1 MVDGLPPLETDSAEP
16 GHAGHR
22 DRLRARFMN
31 GGADAMPDYEL
42 LELLLF
48 SAIPQKDTKPLAKEL
63 IRRFGDFASV
73 LSASPAQLAA
83 VKGLSD
89 KSVAFL
95 KVVQASGLRLGRQKI
110 MSQPILSSWSALID
124 YLRAAM
130 AHEANEQFRL
140 LFLDRKNRLI
150 GDEVQARGTVDH
162 TPVYVR
168 EVVKRALELGATALI
183 LVHNH
188 PSGDPTPSRADI
200 DMTRDIAKAA
210 APLGIA
216 VHDHVVIGKG
226 EPASLR
232 AMGLM

>member
-1 MVDGLPPLETDSAEP
+1 MLDGLPPPETDTAEP

-48 SAIPQKDTKPLAKEL
+48 SAILRKDTKPLAKKL
-63 IRRFGDFASV
+63 INRFGDFAGV
-73 LSASPAQLAA
+73 IRAQPDQLAA
-83 VKGLSD
+83 EGLSD
-89 KSVAFL
+89 SAVALL
-95 KVVQASGLRLGRQKI
+95 KVTQAGALRLSRQTV
-110 MSQPILSSWSALID
+110 MTQPVLSSWSALID

-130 AHEANEQFRL
+130 AHEANEHFRL

-162 TPVYVR
+162 TPVYIR
-168 EVVKRALELGATALI
+168 EVVKRALDLGATALI

-200 DMTRDIAKAA
+200 EMTRDIAKAA
-210 APLGIA
+210 APLGITI
-216 VHDHVVIGKG
+216 HDHIIVGKG

-232 AMGLM
+232 ALGLM